1 MIIPNK
7 AIVIKYL
14 TNGIIAP
21 HGITDYIH
29 AIDTNNKLQLNLI
42 YLTTTSSCLYLDI
55 MNQNFLINSMFIL
68 TSVVHFQRDFPI
80 NDNNFRYFLTFLL
93 LILSIEFN
101 IDLLY
106 LYMIFLHVPNHY
118 KMNMDLLKKYTKE
131 SIITISLCSFLF
143 LLIGDKYDNIF
154 YGELINF
161 VKGIIISHILYG
173 ELYIYR
179 EKIEN

>member
-55 MNQNFLINSMFIL
+55 MNQNFLINSK
-68 TSVVHFQRDFPI
+68 
-80 NDNNFRYFLTFLL
+80 FL
-93 LILSIEFN
+93 
-101 IDLLY
+101 
-106 LYMIFLHVPNHY
+106 
-118 KMNMDLLKKYTKE
+118 
-131 SIITISLCSFLF
+131 
-143 LLIGDKYDNIF
+143 
-154 YGELINF
+154 
-161 VKGIIISHILYG
+161 
-173 ELYIYR
+173 
-179 EKIEN
+179 